1 MPKDKGIRLIPA
13 IINAWSN
20 IVGSVAIMS
29 PICTGSS
36 NNPIIGFKKYTNK
49 LIISVE
55 MMMLKKLNP
64 NTIDNLA

>member
-13 IINAWSN
+13 IINAW
-20 IVGSVAIMS
+20 ISVAGRVAVMS

-36 NNPIIGFKKYTNK
+36 NKPIIGFKKYTNK
-49 LIISVE
+49 LITNVE
-55 MMMLKKLNP
+55 TMMLKKLNP